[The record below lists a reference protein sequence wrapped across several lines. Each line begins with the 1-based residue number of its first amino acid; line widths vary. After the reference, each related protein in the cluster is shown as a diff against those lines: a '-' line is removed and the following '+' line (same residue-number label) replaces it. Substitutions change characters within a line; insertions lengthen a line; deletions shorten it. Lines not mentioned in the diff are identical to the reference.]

1 MHFSMRKSCKFNLFV
16 CFALTLFFI
25 ISIIVV
31 VRIDKQYTL
40 RAQSYATTRATKIIN
55 ASVESVIDDNPQYE
69 SFVHLFQDAEN
80 KVTAAEGD
88 TILMNK
94 FKSALTLEIEKKLN
108 ENSEQEIFI
117 PIGCIFG
124 TALFNNRGINIPVKL
139 APVSDIK
146 TDFCDSFENSGI
158 NNTKHSLYIN
168 IETDLA
174 IISSFSQC
182 TQNVKTSV
190 PVSETLIAG
199 DVPVYFSDSGYIGI
213 SHNADISK

>member
-1 MHFSMRKSCKFNLFV
+1 MHFSMRKSCKFNLSV
-16 CFALTLFFI
+16 FFI
-25 ISIIVV
+25 LALLFITAIIFVI
-31 VRIDKQYTL
+31 RIDKQYNL
-40 RAQSYATTRATKIIN
+40 RAQSYATTRAAKIIN
-55 ASVESVIDDNPQYE
+55 ASVESVIDSNPQYE
-69 SFVHLFQDAEN
+69 SFVHLFRDAEN
-80 KVTAAEGD
+80 RITAAEGD

-94 FKSALTLEIEKKLN
+94 FKSALTLEIEKRL
-108 ENSEQEIFI
+108 SEDSQQEVFI

-146 TDFCDSFENSGI
+146 TDFCDSLENSGI

-213 SHNADISK
+213 SHNSDISK